1 VLSSEFVKKN
11 KTYDRK
17 KATVFDNSVGEW
29 TTVDKLATGIEIQTL
44 FPLER
49 GQVKDL
55 VQQNPSPWSQYHA
68 ATWNRQPG
76 EAKAPVNQQASK

>member
-1 VLSSEFVKKN
+1 VNLRR
-11 KTYDRK
+11 KTKPTTEK
-17 KATVFDNSVGEW
+17 KATVFNNSVDEW
-29 TTVDKLATGIEIQTL
+29 TTVDKLATGIGLQTF

-68 ATWNRQPG
+68 ATCNRQPG